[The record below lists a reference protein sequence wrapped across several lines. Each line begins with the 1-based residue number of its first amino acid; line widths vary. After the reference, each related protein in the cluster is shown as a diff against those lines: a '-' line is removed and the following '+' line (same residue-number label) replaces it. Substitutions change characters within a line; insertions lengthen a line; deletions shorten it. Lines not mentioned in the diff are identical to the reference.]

1 MKVLISINFFFFL
14 FRLLST
20 FIRTERCW
28 LWYWFWNT
36 INRNV
41 KFIFFSQSGGGRNE
55 LQVKQ
60 RFIFYSCCFSFVIN
74 VFLERLFF
82 ALYVYL
88 VCVCVCILLERK
100 TYDWTSDRN
109 FKKKE
114 YFMTNHRSILIEH
127 LEQQLENKIS
137 ENQTNHRLYFQL
149 YRFVR
154 WVDMILKNTIEFSNI
169 FNYINISFE

>member
-1 MKVLISINFFFFL
+1 VQIVIKVSMLLDILNMKENFMITVKTIESVDFDKLFLFL

-41 KFIFFSQSGGGRNE
+41 KFIFFSQSSGGRNE

-82 ALYVYL
+82 CSLCL
-88 VCVCVCILLERK
+88 FSVCVCVYSARK
-100 TYDWTSDRN
+100 
-109 FKKKE
+109 
-114 YFMTNHRSILIEH
+114 
-127 LEQQLENKIS
+127 
-137 ENQTNHRLYFQL
+137 
-149 YRFVR
+149 
-154 WVDMILKNTIEFSNI
+154 KNL
-169 FNYINISFE
+169 